1 MPSTLTRPADPPAAT
16 MTVAQA
22 VCYLEL
28 VHAPRDLDIDDAA
41 ALYDPRRDPR
51 YAQAHAVLGALT
63 AQAA

>member
-1 MPSTLTRPADPPAAT
+1 

-22 VCYLEL
+22 VRYLEL
-28 VHAPRDLDIDDAA
+28 VHALRDLDVDDAA
-41 ALYDPRRDPR
+41 ALYDSRRDPR